1 MRVDFQFNLRRPP
14 NALAVGLENRLAE
27 RQLDA
32 MKQAPQSRA
41 AGLTGTLGPQQRGY
55 DVTCHG
61 APGLGEMDHERKTLA
76 QLQLDRAVVTVDLRK
91 TERLKREPSHE
102 SSLAPSASRGTRRG
116 LSSGNSRFRL
126 GPPYHSPPS
135 CTAIVFSG
143 RSTVLCAT
151 HLAGGSDCF

>member
-55 DVTCHG
+55 DVPCHG
-61 APGLGEMDHERKTLA
+61 APGLGEIDHERKTLA
-76 QLQLDRAVVTVDLRK
+76 QVQSDRAVVPVDLRES
-91 TERLKREPSHE
+91 ERLKREPSHKI
-102 SSLAPSASRGTRRG
+102 SPCPVDAQGT
-116 LSSGNSRFRL
+116 
-126 GPPYHSPPS
+126 
-135 CTAIVFSG
+135 V
-143 RSTVLCAT
+143 
-151 HLAGGSDCF
+151 